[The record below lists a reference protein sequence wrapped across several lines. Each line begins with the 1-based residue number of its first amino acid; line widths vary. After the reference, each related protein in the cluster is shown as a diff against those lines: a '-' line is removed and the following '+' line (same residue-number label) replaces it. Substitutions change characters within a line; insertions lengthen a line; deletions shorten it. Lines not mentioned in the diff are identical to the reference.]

1 MILKGQSWNVFG
13 FKFELFVICSEG
25 SDVYLECRVDSR
37 PRTDNIVWMKEVMVM
52 VMMHAAD
59 K

>member
-1 MILKGQSWNVFG
+1 MFI
-13 FKFELFVICSEG
+13 VICSEG
-25 SDVYLECRVDSR
+25 SDVYLECRVNSR

>member
-1 MILKGQSWNVFG
+1 MFI
-13 FKFELFVICSEG
+13 VICSEG

-37 PRTDNIVWMKEVMVM
+37 PRTDNIVWMKEVMEMVM